1 MGYVPVE
8 QTESV
13 IVILIQS
20 APLVGEGKLDGCWD
34 VPGDSRIDVPED
46 VTVMGRAVVSG
57 PAVDM
62 RVLVFGLPGQRDQ
75 RLEPRTNPLTTRI
88 KTSDPTLEGEP
99 SVTLVGHSP
108 PLCFCPG

>member
-1 MGYVPVE
+1 MENDEMEYAPAE
-8 QTESV
+8 QTESA

-20 APLVGEGKLDGCWD
+20 APLVGEGKSDGYWD

-46 VTVMGRAVVSG
+46 VTVMGRAVV
-57 PAVDM
+57 

-75 RLEPRTNPLTTRI
+75 RLEPRTNTFAMPRI
-88 KTSDPTLEGEP
+88 KTSDPILEGEP
-99 SVTLVGHSP
+99 NVTLVGYSP